1 VTDRAWPQAAP
12 AAYGLRSEDGL
23 WWWDGQG
30 WQPVPAGVAG
40 AEPAPVAESLA
51 EPVRASWWRRL
62 IPYLLVVMVGL
73 LCAEFIS
80 SSTAVPIIQPEVAFV
95 PLNVFAYGPFYLT
108 LLLISARWGPLS
120 FRTYYIFGALL
131 GLTTETAITNL
142 AWGHNETLKP
152 VFGTFGGFGIWEL
165 LFLVFT
171 YHPVLSTAVPFLLV
185 GHYFGLAVPAPIPA
199 RMKPIIL
206 YGLPVYGAM
215 AWAMATKPFWQG
227 ALATAA
233 NMLILTAVIALHR
246 RFGARPRFR
255 YGRLAWTLL
264 IAFMALLWIAGLV
277 ARYVPPPPTLIATLV
292 GMGLLAWLSVRSAR
306 LDSTQPRVG
315 FEPSFSWR
323 SYSLYLAY
331 FAVVFLGVFGVLEL
345 FVVASELVGIVL
357 IVIFSVIPG
366 AAGTLY
372 LIITAL
378 RVALTRRPRHPEAFP
393 PSPAP
398 AG

>member
-1 VTDRAWPQAAP
+1 LTDPGGPLAAP

-30 WQPVPAGVAG
+30 WQPVPPAASA
-40 AEPAPVAESLA
+40 AEPKGS
-51 EPVRASWWRRL
+51 SWWRRL
-62 IPYLLVVMVGL
+62 IPYLLVVVVGL

-80 SSTAVPIIQPEVAFV
+80 SSTAVPLIQPEVAFI
-95 PLNVFAYGPFYLT
+95 PLNVFAYGPFYLA
-108 LLLISARWGPLS
+108 LLLMSARWGPLS
-120 FRTYYIFGALL
+120 FRTYYIWGALL

-152 VFGTFGGFGIWEL
+152 VFGTFAGFGIWEL

-185 GHYFGLAVPAPIPA
+185 GHYFGLAVPAPIPT
-199 RMKPIIL
+199 RLKPIIL

-215 AWAMATKPFWQG
+215 AWAMATKPFWLG

-233 NMLILTAVIALHR
+233 NIAILTALIALHR
-246 RFGARPRFR
+246 RFGATPRFR
-255 YGRLAWTLL
+255 YGRLGWVLL
-264 IAFMALLWIAGLV
+264 IGFMALLWIAGLV
-277 ARYVPPPPTLIATLV
+277 ARYVPPPETLIATLV

-306 LDSTQPRVG
+306 LDSARPRVD
-315 FEPSFSWR
+315 FEPAFRWR
-323 SYSLYLAY
+323 PYFLYLAY
-331 FAVVFLGVFGVLEL
+331 FAVVFLAVFGVLGL
-345 FVVASELVGIVL
+345 LVVASELFAIVL

-366 AAGTLY
+366 AVGTLY
-372 LIITAL
+372 LVFSAL
-378 RVALTRRPRHPEAFP
+378 RVALTRRPRRSEAAP

-398 AG
+398 AA